1 MTRFL
6 LTLMLGVLIA
16 GPVWAQ
22 QSDEQVDGAEVAQ
35 DAELA
40 ADETDVEAEAIAAA
54 EAKAKADAE
63 AKAEAEAEEFDE
75 AGLDEQGFADEDDDF
90 RPSEV
95 IPTDQSIE
103 FPTDI

>member
-6 LTLMLGVLIA
+6 LTLMLGIFIA
-16 GPVWAQ
+16 GPAWAQ
-22 QSDEQVDGAEVAQ
+22 QSDEQDTDLVA
-35 DAELA
+35 DEAT
-40 ADETDVEAEAIAAA
+40 DETDIDAD
-54 EAKAKADAE
+54 ADAE
-63 AKAEAEAEEFDE
+63 EDAEALAEVEEEVEEFDE
-75 AGLDEQGFADEDDDF
+75 AGLDEQGFSNEDDDF

>member
-1 MTRFL
+1 LTRFL
-6 LTLMLGVLIA
+6 LTLMLGVFIA

-22 QSDEQVDGAEVAQ
+22 QSNEQIDGAEVA
-35 DAELA
+35 DAVEAADLA
-40 ADETDVEAEAIAAA
+40 AGEATDETDV
-54 EAKAKADAE
+54 DAE
-63 AKAEAEAEEFDE
+63 VAEETEEFDE
-75 AGLDEQGFADEDDDF
+75 TGLDEQGFSDEDDDF

>member
-6 LTLMLGVLIA
+6 LTLMLGVFIA

-22 QSDEQVDGAEVAQ
+22 QSNEQIDGAEVA
-35 DAELA
+35 DAVEAADLA
-40 ADETDVEAEAIAAA
+40 AGEATDETD
-54 EAKAKADAE
+54 ADAE
-63 AKAEAEAEEFDE
+63 VAEETEEFDE
-75 AGLDEQGFADEDDDF
+75 TGLDEQGFSDEDDDF

>member
-6 LTLMLGVLIA
+6 LTLMLSVFIA

-22 QSDEQVDGAEVAQ
+22 QSNEQVDGAEVA
-35 DAELA
+35 DAADLA
-40 ADETDVEAEAIAAA
+40 ADEATDETDV
-54 EAKAKADAE
+54 DAE
-63 AKAEAEAEEFDE
+63 AEVEAEEFDE
-75 AGLDEQGFADEDDDF
+75 AGLDEQGFSDEDDDF

-95 IPTDQSIE
+95 IPTDQSID

>member
-75 AGLDEQGFADEDDDF
+75 AGLDDQGFADEDDDF

>member
-1 MTRFL
+1 MTRSL
-6 LTLMLGVLIA
+6 LTLILGVFVA

-22 QSDEQVDGAEVAQ
+22 QADEQVDGAEVA
-35 DAELA
+35 DETDLA
-40 ADETDVEAEAIAAA
+40 ADEVTDVD
-54 EAKAKADAE
+54 ADAE
-63 AKAEAEAEEFDE
+63 AEAQAQADAAAAAEAEAEEFDE
-75 AGLDEQGFADEDDDF
+75 AGLDEQGFSDEDDDF

>member
-6 LTLMLGVLIA
+6 HTLILGVLFA
-16 GPVWAQ
+16 GSVWAQ
-22 QSDEQVDGAEVAQ
+22 QSDEQVDGAEVA
-35 DAELA
+35 DAVEAADLA
-40 ADETDVEAEAIAAA
+40 TDEVADETDVET
-54 EAKAKADAE
+54 
-63 AKAEAEAEEFDE
+63 EAEVETEEFDE
-75 AGLDEQGFADEDDDF
+75 AGLDDQGFSDEDDDF

>member
-6 LTLMLGVLIA
+6 HTLILGVLFA
-16 GPVWAQ
+16 GPAWAQ
-22 QSDEQVDGAEVAQ
+22 QSDEQVDGAEVA
-35 DAELA
+35 DAVEAADLA
-40 ADETDVEAEAIAAA
+40 TDEVTDETDVEVDVEV
-54 EAKAKADAE
+54 D
-63 AKAEAEAEEFDE
+63 AEAEAETEEFDE
-75 AGLDEQGFADEDDDF
+75 TGLDDQGFSNEDDDF